1 MYSENTYRDMPCSTG
16 DETLDEMLGGG
27 IPDGRTLLVRGGAG
41 VGKSRL
47 AMQFLAA
54 GPDDEDCL
62 YVTTDEPLGV
72 VRSSFSAPDD
82 RGLTVAAAHRED
94 GSGSVRF
101 ETDAESETVP
111 YASLIERLTAPD
123 WDRVVVDGAPGL
135 VHLGPDS
142 ERGRQGLFHLLER
155 LDAHDATA
163 VLTATPDGPTD
174 LDRAA
179 HGVLDCWREA
189 VEGDTR
195 PFLRIR
201 KLRGTDHDTRRHAL
215 AHDADGV
222 SVAAREWATSQRPFR
237 TGITSFDDL
246 TGGFVRGG
254 TTVFQHEGTADHWP
268 VTASLCVRAIE
279 QDRPVVLVTAPGT
292 LLDRINDLL
301 ADRVG
306 TVREL
311 MDRNQLFL
319 IDPISRGPDAP
330 ALAGLPNE
338 NVVLQEVEGSVQ
350 EAIRTL
356 VDALKGQIDEA
367 VSVLEHTALQHL
379 VDENQ
384 ARQLF
389 YWTSGSV
396 MNDEAYD
403 LTLVLTVD
411 REVTG
416 DRLTSFFTGAADQV
430 VRTWRGDDELQ
441 YLSVPKSPA
450 GTPGHTRVVEP
461 LETPPYVELR

>member
-1 MYSENTYRDMPCSTG
+1 MPRSTG
-16 DETLDEMLGGG
+16 DATLDEMLGGG
-27 IPDGRTLLVRGGAG
+27 VPDGRTLLVRGEAG

-47 AMQFLAA
+47 ALGFLAA
-54 GPDDEDCL
+54 GLADDADCL
-62 YVTTDEPLGV
+62 YVTTDEPLAV
-72 VRSSFSAPDD
+72 ARSSLSRPDES
-82 RGLTVAAAHRED
+82 RLTIAAAHREGD
-94 GSGSVRF
+94 SGGVRF
-101 ETDAESETVP
+101 ETDDESETLP
-111 YASLIERLTAPD
+111 YGSLVERLTDPG

-135 VHLGPDS
+135 VHLAPDR
-142 ERGRQGLFHLLER
+142 ERGRQGLFQLLER

-163 VLTATPDGPTD
+163 VLTATPDGPAD

-179 HGVLDCWREA
+179 HGVLDCWREE

-195 PFLRIR
+195 TFCRVR
-201 KLRGTDHDTRRHAL
+201 KLRGVDHDTRRHAL
-215 AHDADGV
+215 AHDDDGV
-222 SVAAREWATSQRPFR
+222 SVANREWATSQRPFR
-237 TGITSFDDL
+237 TGIASFDDL

-254 TTVFQHEGTADHWP
+254 TTVFEHEGTADHWP
-268 VTASLCVRAIE
+268 ITASLCVRAIE
-279 QDRPVVLVTAPGT
+279 QNRPVVLIAAPGT
-292 LLDRINDLL
+292 LLNRIDGLL
-301 ADRVG
+301 AERVG

-311 MDRNQLFL
+311 MERNLLFL
-319 IDPISRGPDAP
+319 IDPISHGPDAP
-330 ALAGLPNE
+330 ALADLPAE
-338 NVVLQEVEGSVQ
+338 NVVIQEVEGTIQ

-356 VDALKGQIDEA
+356 VEALSGQVDEA
-367 VSVLEHTALQHL
+367 VAVLEHTALQHL

-396 MNDEAYD
+396 MNDVYE

-416 DRLTSFFTGAADQV
+416 DQLTSFFSGAADQV

-441 YLSVPKSPA
+441 YLSIPKSPA

-461 LETPPYVELR
+461 RENPPYVDLR